1 MDTLPNAVRCRQKEA
16 IRSSVPGRIV
26 AAVELDTEITSS
38 NNHNHNNHSS
48 PDNLNGAGQQCPV
61 AMDVVAAKIIAL
73 VILTALTMMAG
84 LLPVKLV
91 KFVGKSLIKMD
102 GTIQYLLNGSRCFSG
117 GVFLATCFL
126 HLIPETRDKVKE
138 VMKYLGS
145 TSQYPVAELLTMSGF
160 YAVLFVEQI
169 IQLVYRK
176 MRSQSRKM
184 VGGENTNPHTMHN
197 HHPGGSLS
205 MSAPIGN
212 LSSTPLGGFSVS
224 GGLMGS
230 GAGGGMSSGLGNIP
244 NNGTG
249 GCGISGGVLP
259 REILPTTEELSLNS
273 LSNEEYNTGTVIE
286 ANVEIQDGVAAE
298 AESIDS
304 ISIQEFEL
312 KRVVDELKNPDADR
326 HVYIRSIIF
335 IIALSF
341 HGIFE
346 GMTLGLQSLQ
356 SNVWTLC
363 FAIAVHR
370 CVLAFGMGYQLTKE
384 NEGQGMACFC
394 VGCFTLILG
403 IGIITGISISSSTKL
418 YSHVN
423 VPDAILQSVATGTI
437 FYIIFFDIL
446 FKDLQGHDDL
456 RRISCTFVGF
466 CMMAVIF
473 AISRS

>member
-1 MDTLPNAVRCRQKEA
+1 
-16 IRSSVPGRIV
+16 
-26 AAVELDTEITSS
+26 
-38 NNHNHNNHSS
+38 
-48 PDNLNGAGQQCPV
+48 
-61 AMDVVAAKIIAL
+61 MDVVAAKIIAL
-73 VILTALTMMAG
+73 VILTALTMVAG
-84 LLPVKLV
+84 LLPVKLA

-102 GTIQYLLNGSRCFSG
+102 GTIQYLLNASRCFSG
-117 GVFLATCFL
+117 GVFLAACFL

-169 IQLVYRK
+169 IQLVYRR
-176 MRSQSRKM
+176 MRNQSRKM
-184 VGGENTNPHTMHN
+184 VGGENTNPHTIHN
-197 HHPGGSLS
+197 HHPGGSLN
-205 MSAPIGN
+205 MSGIGN
-212 LSSTPLGGFSVS
+212 LGSTPLGGFSVS

-230 GAGGGMSSGLGNIP
+230 SCVSSGLANIP
-244 NNGTG
+244 NNGTSSCGLG
-249 GCGISGGVLP
+249 GGGVLP

-273 LSNEEYNTGTVIE
+273 LSNEEYATGTVIE
-286 ANVEIQDGVAAE
+286 ANVEIQDGIVAE

-304 ISIQEFEL
+304 VSIQEFEL
-312 KRVVDELKNPDADR
+312 KRVVDELKDPDADR

-346 GMTLGLQSLQ
+346 EMTLGLQNLQ

-370 CVLAFGMGYQLTKE
+370 CVLAFGIGYQLTKE

-473 AISRS
+473 AISQS